1 MTKGYMQIHSD
12 EWIEP
17 KRKGFID
24 QCCSC
29 GLTHVT
35 DFAVVDKDKNEVP
48 GVTIQFKRRVDRRKT
63 SASRRKLKFAKDE

>member
-1 MTKGYMQIHSD
+1 MTKGYVQIV
-12 EWIEP
+12 EGAWYEP

-35 DFAVVDKDKNEVP
+35 DFAVVDKDGNEVTVGQLTP
-48 GVTIQFKRRVDRRKT
+48 DQT
-63 SASRRKLKFAKDE
+63 SKLIAAGG